1 MVLDGEVERLE
12 MIYGSLVGSKGD
24 FHMYR
29 GMDMHFNTRKLQI
42 SMVEYLHE
50 IIDEFPFK
58 IMGKIVSTPAAPHLV
73 DKDKDATPLDTTKA
87 KHFIK

>member
-58 IMGKIVSTPAAPHLV
+58 IMGKIVKTESCKRNGLRWGG
-73 DKDKDATPLDTTKA
+73 
-87 KHFIK
+87 